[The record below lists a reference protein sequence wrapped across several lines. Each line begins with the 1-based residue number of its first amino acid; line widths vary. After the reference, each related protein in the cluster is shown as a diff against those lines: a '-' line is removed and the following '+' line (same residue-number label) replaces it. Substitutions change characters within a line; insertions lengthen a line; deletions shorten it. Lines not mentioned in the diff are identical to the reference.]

1 MCFNG
6 SMVTIPAVLIGFSVS
21 HAIDPRAAISS
32 MRVYC
37 TIEGKGRKLMRVL
50 YVEDEKRLAAAVVQ
64 LLKEDHYMIDT
75 AYDGETGL
83 DLALTN
89 SYDVLVLDIML
100 PELSGLE
107 ILRSVRE
114 AGLDVP
120 ILLLT
125 AKDTVDDR
133 VQGLDAGADD
143 YLVKPFANKELL
155 ARVRALTRRSG
166 NLIPNENFTVGPF
179 AVNFAEH
186 TIARNGVVLNLT
198 TKEFQLLELLLRNH
212 NKVMSKELILDR
224 IWGPDAEVIGNAV
237 ENYVHFLRKKIDL
250 PTQPSFIETVR
261 GVGYVLRIP
270 KSQEDSGDAHFPQK
284 ER

>member
-1 MCFNG
+1 
-6 SMVTIPAVLIGFSVS
+6 
-21 HAIDPRAAISS
+21 
-32 MRVYC
+32 
-37 TIEGKGRKLMRVL
+37 MRVL
-50 YVEDEKRLAAAVVQ
+50 LVEDEKKLAAAVVQ
-64 LLKEDHYMIDT
+64 LLKEDHFITDA

-100 PELSGLE
+100 PGLNGLE
-107 ILRSVRE
+107 LLRSVRQ

-133 VQGLDAGADD
+133 VQGLDTGADD

-155 ARVRALTRRSG
+155 ARIRALTRRSG
-166 NLIPNENFTVGPF
+166 NLIPNENFTAGPF
-179 AVNFAEH
+179 AVNFTEH
-186 TIARNGVVLNLT
+186 TILRNEEILNLT
-198 TKEFQLLELLLRNH
+198 AKEFQLLELLLRNH
-212 NKVMSKELILDR
+212 DKVMSKELILDR

-237 ENYVHFLRKKIDL
+237 ENYVHFLRKKVDL
-250 PTQPSFIETVR
+250 PGQPSFIETVR
-261 GVGYVLRIP
+261 GVGYVCRVP
-270 KSQEDSGDAHFPQK
+270 KTPMGALDTHSRLK